1 MHTEILKVAGMT
13 SKNCTEIVTQALKS
27 LNGVNDVWVSL
38 ARSEATVQ
46 FDESLVS
53 GRQFQSALSEAGY
66 GIAANASNGGCCG
79 GCGGGGGG
87 CSK

>member
-13 SKNCTEIVTQALKS
+13 SKNCTEIVTQALKT

-53 GRQFQSALSEAGY
+53 AQHFHSALSEAGY
-66 GIAANASNGGCCG
+66 GIAASASSGGCCG

>member
-13 SKNCTEIVTQALKS
+13 SKNCTEIVTQALKT
-27 LNGVNDVWVSL
+27 LNGVSDVWVSL
-38 ARSEATVQ
+38 ARSEATIQ
-46 FDESLVS
+46 FDENLVS
-53 GRQFQSALSEAGY
+53 GRHFQSALSEAGY
-66 GIAANASNGGCCG
+66 GIAVSDGGGSCCG

>member
-13 SKNCTEIVTQALKS
+13 SKNCTEIVTQALKT

-46 FDESLVS
+46 FDENLVS
-53 GRQFQSALSEAGY
+53 ARHLHSALSEAGY
-66 GIAANASNGGCCG
+66 GIAASADGGGCCG